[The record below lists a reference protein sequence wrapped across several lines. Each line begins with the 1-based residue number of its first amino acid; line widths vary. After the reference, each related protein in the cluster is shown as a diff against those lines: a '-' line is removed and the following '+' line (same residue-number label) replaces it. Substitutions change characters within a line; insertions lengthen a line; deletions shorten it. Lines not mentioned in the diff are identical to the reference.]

1 MTFIKRE
8 EGQGLVEYA
17 LLLVLIAVVVIGA
30 LFLLGDEV
38 RSVYARVIG
47 ALGGGGFYTYQLQ
60 GSPRIAKSS
69 PTATTCRLTAQPMA
83 VKVTEAGVPVDALP
97 VTASVSISGLG
108 SQSFSATTNAG
119 GIASWTGQYYTVGV
133 SCGSV
138 PGTATLT
145 VAGGALTAS
154 VPIN

>member
-60 GSPRIAKSS
+60 GSPSINKST
-69 PTATTCRLTAQPMA
+69 PEAGKCRLTAQAMA
-83 VKVTEAGVPVDALP
+83 VKVTDAGEPVDGLS
-97 VTASVSISGLG
+97 VTASVSIGGVSSGNYT
-108 SQSFSATTNAG
+108 ATTNPS
-119 GIASWTGQYYTVGV
+119 GIASWTGQSYTAD
-133 SCGSV
+133 V
-138 PGTATLT
+138 PCSSITGPATLS

-154 VPIN
+154 VPVN